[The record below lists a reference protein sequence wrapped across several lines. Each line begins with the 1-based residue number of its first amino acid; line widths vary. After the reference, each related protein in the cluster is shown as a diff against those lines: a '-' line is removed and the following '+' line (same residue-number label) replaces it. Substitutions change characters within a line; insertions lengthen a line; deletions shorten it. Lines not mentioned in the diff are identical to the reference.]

1 MLALFL
7 LASLCPTV
15 QVCTFAYEMKTTI
28 WTGSV
33 GLLRF
38 TFACCS
44 CCFSSF
50 PHLFRQHLQ
59 RTVHTKLKIVWSRKN
74 CVSDMLYLHLF
85 PRFFVIVRLLC
96 VCVCSLLLLLL
107 FFCHF
112 HFFISQQLFR
122 RVAQNP
128 FGRLSYSKRKLS
140 QVLNE
145 TFMNF
150 RCSCWSVV
158 IVLVF
163 SCFLLLLLLEHVFLA
178 RFGYAYCLCDRAYVL
193 SSVRVYCLFT
203 IFMFPEFCFCFS
215 FCFCFHFHFSFYFH
229 GSSFSLH
236 RYHFQIRVLVNCFS
250 LPPFCKG
257 LPDILTF

>member
-15 QVCTFAYEMKTTI
+15 QVCTFAYEMKMTI

-59 RTVHTKLKIVWSRKN
+59 RTVHTKLKIVWSRKK

-85 PRFFVIVRLLC
+85 PRFFEIVRLLC
-96 VCVCSLLLLLL
+96 VCVLLLLLL

-163 SCFLLLLLLEHVFLA
+163 SCFLLLLLLEHVFFSSL
-178 RFGYAYCLCDRAYVL
+178 RLGVLFVWSCLCFVICACVL
-193 SSVRVYCLFT
+193 SFHHFYVSWILFL
-203 IFMFPEFCFCFS
+203 F
-215 FCFCFHFHFSFYFH
+215 
-229 GSSFSLH
+229 
-236 RYHFQIRVLVNCFS
+236 
-250 LPPFCKG
+250 
-257 LPDILTF
+257 